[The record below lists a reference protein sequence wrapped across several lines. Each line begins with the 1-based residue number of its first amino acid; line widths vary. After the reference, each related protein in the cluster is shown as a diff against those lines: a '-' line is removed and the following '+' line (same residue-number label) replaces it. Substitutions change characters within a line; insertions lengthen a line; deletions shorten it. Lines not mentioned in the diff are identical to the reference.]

1 MKMLILGGLMEV
13 GLDEEGLST
22 YWVMIGVRG
31 VI

>member
-1 MKMLILGGLMEV
+1 MKMLILEGFTEV
-13 GLDEEGLST
+13 GLDEEALSA